1 MVELEGTAHCRDM
14 YAPGALEHAGVADTP
29 SVKWAHAT
37 IGRNVADYLSK

>member
-1 MVELEGTAHCRDM
+1 MIAEETSATWDM
-14 YAPGALEHAGVADTP
+14 YAPGALEHAGVVDTP